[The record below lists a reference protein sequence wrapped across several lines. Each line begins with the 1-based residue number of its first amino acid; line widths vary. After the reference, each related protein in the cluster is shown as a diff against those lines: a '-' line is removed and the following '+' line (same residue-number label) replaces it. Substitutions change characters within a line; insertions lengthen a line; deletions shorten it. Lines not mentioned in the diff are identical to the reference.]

1 MNIKSKRGDTLSLLA
16 VRFDINATRIQ
27 KLNQLNSDKIRI
39 GQTLRIPTINA
50 PTVEATEKPSEK
62 PNEKP
67 EIQRAGLNAAPP
79 GAPDGEASYTVENG
93 DTLLGISRKI
103 KVSIGVIRALNQL
116 EDDYIRV
123 GQILRVSSYEQ
134 AVRTIANNR
143 QGSQANI
150 QNPENHE
157 EENFYFVKKGD
168 TLSSISRK
176 FNVSLKQLKDWN
188 EIDNADK
195 LRIGKQLVIYPP
207 TKPASIARNRAN
219 EYTVKKGDTLWSIAR
234 QFALNVAE
242 LKKL

>member
-1 MNIKSKRGDTLSLLA
+1 MA

-50 PTVEATEKPSEK
+50 PTEEAEATEKPSK
-62 PNEKP
+62 QKL

-143 QGSQANI
+143 QGSQANLK
-150 QNPENHE
+150 NPENHE
-157 EENFYFVKKGD
+157 R
-168 TLSSISRK
+168 RK
-176 FNVSLKQLKDWN
+176 FLLC
-188 EIDNADK
+188 
-195 LRIGKQLVIYPP
+195 
-207 TKPASIARNRAN
+207 
-219 EYTVKKGDTLWSIAR
+219 
-234 QFALNVAE
+234 
-242 LKKL
+242 